1 MLLKKRRRILF
12 DEFTIPDLKGFE
24 RTDDKDDKTEYLFLK
39 APKNTYTIY
48 FDSGMPIYD
57 QNILNG
63 CKEGGT
69 MEFKFSDR
77 IITLYFPTRVEN
89 SKSLWFFN
97 IEFDSN
103 NDENLVLPGQVILN
117 SIQAFHSKVNKRS
130 SFMDVLE
137 QIMLK

>member
-1 MLLKKRRRILF
+1 MQIRRIMLN
-12 DEFTIPDLKGFE
+12 EIIVPDVKGFE

-39 APKNTYTIY
+39 APKNTYTLY

-69 MEFKFSDR
+69 MEFKFEDR
-77 IITLYFPTRVEN
+77 KITIYFPQRVEN

-97 IEFDSN
+97 IEFDS
-103 NDENLVLPGQVILN
+103 DKDDKLILPGQVILN
-117 SIQAFHSKVNKRS
+117 SIQAFHSKENKRS

-137 QIMLK
+137 KIKLKAI